1 MRTNLTSPRRAVTG
15 AVTGALLLTTMGFG
29 SQAALAANGDPAPT
43 TGTNANP
50 TSGVASLAKSVR
62 SGTLATKSPTLLA
75 RAREMLLRN
84 RLVKVARAQ
93 IGDRYVAGHTGP
105 NAFDCS
111 GLTSYVYKVAVGETI
126 PRSSFTQYRAAK
138 RISRRSLMPGDLVFF
153 FKRGVHH
160 VAVYVGADKIV
171 HAARPREGVKL
182 TPLSDPWVASH
193 ISGYGRFVPS
203 TAS

>member
-1 MRTNLTSPRRAVTG
+1 MRTNFTSPRRAVTG

-29 SQAALAANGDPAPT
+29 SQAAMAANGDPAPT
-43 TGTNANP
+43 TGTAAN
-50 TSGVASLAKSVR
+50 GVDSLSKSVR
-62 SGTLATKSPTLLA
+62 SGSLAVKSPTMLA
-75 RAREMLLRN
+75 KAREMLLRN
-84 RLVKVARAQ
+84 KLVKIARAQ
-93 IGDRYVAGHTGP
+93 IGDRYVAGRTGP

-111 GLTSYVYKVAVGETI
+111 GLTSYVYKVAAGEVI

-138 RISRRSLMPGDLVFF
+138 RISRKSLMPGDLVFF

-160 VAVYVGADKIV
+160 VAVYVGAEKIV
-171 HAARPREGVKL
+171 HAARPREGVKI
-182 TPLSDPWVASH
+182 TPMSDPWVAAH

>member
-1 MRTNLTSPRRAVTG
+1 VRSNFSSPRRAVTG

-29 SQAALAANGDPAPT
+29 SQVASATNGDPAPT
-43 TGTNANP
+43 TGSTAN
-50 TSGVASLAKSVR
+50 GVESLAKSVR
-62 SGTLATKSPTLLA
+62 SGSLAVKSPTMLA
-75 RAREMLLRN
+75 RAREMLLRSK
-84 RLVKVARAQ
+84 LVKIARAQ

-111 GLTSYVYKVAVGETI
+111 GLTSYVYKVAAGEVI

-138 RISRRSLMPGDLVFF
+138 RISRKSLMPGDLVFF

-160 VAVYVGADKIV
+160 VALYVGADKIV

-182 TPLSDPWVASH
+182 TPMSDPWVASH